1 MNQLEFLRD
10 VFKKYELTETDHF
23 KSKQGWVII
32 TRAGIEKIQIAEDIQ
47 IKYTPLRYDKDC
59 VMLQAF
65 GVLKERSVTTFA
77 SASDQNCQSKYY
89 LKMAE
94 KRALSRVVLKLIK
107 VYQLGVFGEDEGVH
121 LDIDEPA
128 ENWQIKQ
135 IDGLL
140 RSSVY
145 DQDERDQISNSL
157 GTLSK
162 IEATEL
168 LKKVKMNQQD
178 PVTDGNSS
186 AGDIQVKL
194 FDIVK
199 DGKK

>member
-1 MNQLEFLRD
+1 
-10 VFKKYELTETDHF
+10 
-23 KSKQGWVII
+23 
-32 TRAGIEKIQIAEDIQ
+32 
-47 IKYTPLRYDKDC
+47 
-59 VMLQAF
+59 
-65 GVLKERSVTTFA
+65 
-77 SASDQNCQSKYY
+77 
-89 LKMAE
+89 
-94 KRALSRVVLKLIK
+94 
-107 VYQLGVFGEDEGVH
+107 
-121 LDIDEPA
+121 IDEPA

-157 GTLSK
+157 GTLNK
-162 IEATEL
+162 KEATEL
-168 LKKVKMNQQD
+168 LKKVKTNQLD